1 MDANERIEAASS
13 FLLQSPPGE
22 INDVL
27 NDIRTIISDD
37 DSLQTGIL
45 PALHKYNVAQFIT
58 VDVPGQQHQV
68 RSLSRLRRAHLEA
81 GLAQDAD
88 RFVDPRSKQTFAFDH
103 LRLEA
108 SDCQP
113 FEPDASTEPFREAL
127 ERATLAYV
135 EDHFHEGVASVFYS
149 STDSTYI
156 IQLVANR
163 YNPPNFWSGRW
174 RSEYVVD
181 LAKGEARGTVLIN
194 VHYYE
199 QGNVQL
205 STTHKP
211 ILELPSSLHS
221 PDPANAAKIL
231 ALIEREESTHQSA
244 LSAAFQ
250 DMSEKSFKSL
260 RRALPL
266 TKQKLD
272 WEKVSGYKLGAE
284 LTASRGIFGTSTDEV
299 S

>member
-1 MDANERIEAASS
+1 MNADERIEAASS

-58 VDVPGQQHQV
+58 VDVPGQAHQV
-68 RSLSRLRRAHLEA
+68 IISEA
-81 GLAQDAD
+81 GRDKD
-88 RFVDPRSKQTFAFDH
+88 DSNRFIDPRSKQSFAFDH

-108 SDCQP
+108 SDTQAI
-113 FEPDASTEPFREAL
+113 EPDSSSEPFREAL

-135 EDHFHEGVASVFYS
+135 EDHFHDGVASVFADLDAPK
-149 STDSTYI
+149 TFTVQI
-156 IQLVANR
+156 VANK
-163 YNPPNFWSGRW
+163 YNPPNFWAGRW
-174 RSEYVVD
+174 RSEYIVD
-181 LAKGEARGTVLIN
+181 LDKGEARGTVLVN

-205 STTHKP
+205 ATTHKP
-211 ILELPSSLHS
+211 TLDLPSSLHT
-221 PDPANAAKIL
+221 PEPANASKIL
-231 ALIEREESTHQSA
+231 ALIEREESAHESA

-250 DMSEKSFKSL
+250 DMADKSFKSL

-272 WEKVSGYKLGAE
+272 WDKVSGYKLGAE
-284 LTASRGIFGTSTDEV
+284 LTASRGIFGTSTEDV